1 MIKACARPTWEP
13 PKRNEM
19 MDEHI
24 LAIQGALQRAEV
36 DGWLFADF
44 RGSDPL
50 AYRVLKL
57 SNAGMLSRRWYY
69 YLPATGEPRKLVH
82 RIESHSLD
90 ILPGRPL
97 QYASWPEL
105 HAQLKSMLADGH
117 RIAMQYSPQN
127 AIPYVSRV
135 DAGTIDL
142 VRNFGIE
149 VVTSADLV
157 QRFEAVWTPEQWEAH
172 QYAARSLR
180 TIIDETF
187 GYIREMVTNHEE
199 VSEHTVQQFILSRFD
214 SYGVRTD
221 KPPIVAVNAHS
232 ADPHF
237 QPTPTSGLIHRD
249 DFVLLDIWA
258 KRQEPRSVYADITW
272 TGYVGETVP
281 EPFRNIFRVVQHARD
296 AAIDFVQDAIHVGR
310 SICGWEV
317 DEVAR
322 ETIRKAGYSEYFIHR
337 TGHSIGEEVHGN
349 GANIDNYESRDERH
363 ILPHTC
369 FSIEPGIYLPGQ
381 FGVRSEVDMYVSD
394 HAAFVTGQPI
404 QLGVVPILKM
414 R

>member
-1 MIKACARPTWEP
+1 
-13 PKRNEM
+13 

-24 LAIQGALQRAEV
+24 RAIQDALQQAAV

-44 RGSDPL
+44 RGNDPL
-50 AYRVLKL
+50 AYRILKL
-57 SNAGMLSRRWYY
+57 SNAGMVSRRWYY
-69 YLPATGEPRKLVH
+69 YLPAMGEPRKLVH

-90 ILPGRPL
+90 ALPGRPL
-97 QYASWPEL
+97 QYASWLEL
-105 HAQLKSMLADGH
+105 HAQLKGVLADS
-117 RIAMQYSPQN
+117 RRVAMQYSPHN

-135 DAGTIDL
+135 DAGTIEL
-142 VRNFGIE
+142 VRSFGIE
-149 VVTSADLV
+149 VVTAADLV

-187 GYIREMVTNHEE
+187 GHLREIVANRGE
-199 VSEHTVQQFILSRFD
+199 VSEHSVQQFILGRFD
-214 SYGVRTD
+214 SYGMRSD

-237 QPTPTSGLIHRD
+237 QPTPTSGLIRRG

-258 KRQEPRSVYADITW
+258 KRKESRSVYADITW
-272 TGYVGETVP
+272 TGYLGDTVP
-281 EPFRNIFRVVQHARD
+281 ALYGNIFRAVQHGRD
-296 AAIDFVQDAIHVGR
+296 AAIEFVQDAVHAGR
-310 SICGWEV
+310 AICGWEV

-322 ETIRKAGYSEYFIHR
+322 EAIRKAGYAEYFIHR

-363 ILPHTC
+363 ILPQTC
-369 FSIEPGIYLPGQ
+369 FSIEPGVYLPGQ
-381 FGVRSEVDMYVSD
+381 FGVRSEVDVYVSE
-394 HAAFVTGQPI
+394 HGAFVTGQPI
-404 QLGVVPILKM
+404 QLGVVPILAIA
-414 R
+414 

>member
-1 MIKACARPTWEP
+1 
-13 PKRNEM
+13 

-24 LAIQGALQRAEV
+24 CAIQGALQQAAV
-36 DGWLFADF
+36 NGWLFADF

-50 AYRVLKL
+50 AYRILKL

-69 YLPATGEPRKLVH
+69 YLPATGAPRKLVH

-90 ILPGRPL
+90 LLPGRPL

-105 HAQLKSMLADGH
+105 HAQLQGVLADS
-117 RIAMQYSPQN
+117 RRVAMQYSPHN

-135 DAGTIDL
+135 DAGTIEL
-142 VRNFGIE
+142 VRSFGIE

-172 QYAARSLR
+172 QYAAGSLR

-187 GYIREMVTNHEE
+187 GHIGEVVTNRGE
-199 VSEHTVQQFILSRFD
+199 VSEHTVQQFILGRFD
-214 SYGVRTD
+214 SYDMRSD

-237 QPTPTSGLIHRD
+237 QPTLASGVIRRG

-258 KRQEPRSVYADITW
+258 KRKEPRSVYADITW
-272 TGYVGETVP
+272 TGYVGATVP
-281 EPFRNIFRVVQHARD
+281 EPYRNIFRVVQHARD
-296 AAIDFVQDAIHVGR
+296 AAINFVQDAIHAGQA
-310 SICGWEV
+310 ICGWEV

-322 ETIRKAGYSEYFIHR
+322 ETIRKAGYGEHFIHR

-369 FSIEPGIYLPGQ
+369 FSIEPGVYLPGR

-394 HAAFVTGQPI
+394 RAALVTGQPI
-404 QLGVVPILKM
+404 QLGVVPILKGL
-414 R
+414 

>member
-1 MIKACARPTWEP
+1 
-13 PKRNEM
+13 

-24 LAIQGALQRAEV
+24 PAIQAALQQAGV
-36 DGWLFADF
+36 DGWLISDF

-50 AYRVLKL
+50 AYRILKL

-69 YLPATGEPRKLVH
+69 YLPATGVPRKLVH

-90 ILPGRPL
+90 FLPGHPL

-105 HAQLKSMLADGH
+105 HAQLKDVLADH
-117 RIAMQYSPQN
+117 RRVAMQYSPHN

-135 DAGTIDL
+135 DAGTVEL
-142 VRNFGIE
+142 VRSFGIE

-157 QRFEAVWTPEQWEAH
+157 QRFEAIWTPEQREAH
-172 QYAARSLR
+172 RYAASSLR
-180 TIIDETF
+180 TIIDETYS
-187 GYIREMVTNHEE
+187 YIRETVMNRGE
-199 VSEHTVQQFILSRFD
+199 VSEHTVQQFILGRFG
-214 SYGVRTD
+214 SYGMRSD

-237 QPTPTSGLIHRD
+237 QPTPASGVIRHG

-281 EPFRNIFRVVQHARD
+281 EPYRNIFRVVQHARD
-296 AAIDFVQDAIHVGR
+296 AAIHFVQDAIHAGQA
-310 SICGWEV
+310 ICGWEV

-322 ETIRKAGYSEYFIHR
+322 ETIRKAGHGEHFIHR

-369 FSIEPGIYLPGQ
+369 FSIEPGVYLPGQ
-381 FGVRSEVDMYVSD
+381 FGVRSEVDVYVSD
-394 HAAFVTGQPI
+394 RAALVTGQPI
-404 QLGVVPILKM
+404 QLEVVPILQGL
-414 R
+414 

>member
-1 MIKACARPTWEP
+1 
-13 PKRNEM
+13 
-19 MDEHI
+19 MDDHI
-24 LAIQGALQRAEV
+24 LMIQGALQQAGI

-69 YLPATGEPRKLVH
+69 YLPAMGEPRKLVH

-90 ILPGRPL
+90 LLPGRPL

>member
-1 MIKACARPTWEP
+1 
-13 PKRNEM
+13 

-24 LAIQGALQRAEV
+24 QAIQGALQQAGM

-90 ILPGRPL
+90 LLPGRAL

-105 HAQLKSMLADGH
+105 HAQLKSVLGES
-117 RIAMQYSPQN
+117 RRVAMQYSPQN

-135 DAGTIDL
+135 DAGTIEL
-142 VRNFGIE
+142 VRSFGTE

-157 QRFEAVWTPEQWEAH
+157 QRFEAIWTPEQWESH
-172 QYAARSLR
+172 QYAAQALR
-180 TIIDETF
+180 TIIDDAF
-187 GYIREMVTNHEE
+187 GYIRHRVTARGE
-199 VSEHTVQQFILSRFD
+199 VSEYAVQQFILERF
-214 SYGVRTD
+214 GHHGLRAD
-221 KPPIVAVNAHS
+221 KPPIVAANAHS

-237 QPTPTSGLIHRD
+237 QPTPTSGSIGRG
-249 DFVLLDIWA
+249 DFVLLDIWS
-258 KRQEPRSVYADITW
+258 KRQEPHSVYADITW
-272 TGYVGETVP
+272 TGYVGDTVP
-281 EPFRNIFRVVQHARD
+281 EAQRQIFRVVQHGRD
-296 AAIDFVQDAIHVGR
+296 AAIEFVQDAIHAGR
-310 SICGWEV
+310 AICGWEV

-322 ETIRKAGYSEYFIHR
+322 DTIRRAGYGDYFIHR

-363 ILPHTC
+363 LLPHTC
-369 FSIEPGIYLPGQ
+369 FSIEPGVYLPGQ
-381 FGVRSEVDMYVSD
+381 FGVRSEVDMYISNQ
-394 HAAFVTGQPI
+394 AAFVTGQPI
-404 QLGVVPILKM
+404 QLGVVPILKVL
-414 R
+414 

>member
-1 MIKACARPTWEP
+1 
-13 PKRNEM
+13 

-24 LAIQGALQRAEV
+24 QAIQMALQAASV

-50 AYRVLKL
+50 AYRILKL

-69 YLPATGEPRKLVH
+69 YLPARGEPVKLVH

-90 ILPGRPL
+90 LLPGRPL
-97 QYASWPEL
+97 QYASWTEL
-105 HAQLKSMLADGH
+105 HAQLARMLEGRQ

-127 AIPYVSRV
+127 TIPYVSRV
-135 DAGTIDL
+135 DAGTVEL
-142 VRNFGIE
+142 VRGFGVE

-157 QRFEAVWTPEQWEAH
+157 QTFEATWTPEQWDAH

-180 TIIDETF
+180 TIIDESF
-187 GYIREMVTNHEE
+187 GFIRETVTGRGE
-199 VSEHTVQQFILSRFD
+199 VSEHAVQQFILGRFD
-214 SYGVRTD
+214 GYGLRTD

-237 QPTPTSGLIHRD
+237 QPTPTSGVIRRD
-249 DFVLLDIWA
+249 DFVLLDIWS
-258 KRQEPRSVYADITW
+258 KRKEPRSVYADITW

-281 EPFRNIFRVVQHARD
+281 DTYRHIFRVVQHGRD
-296 AAIDFVQDAIHVGR
+296 AAIDFVQDAVHAGR
-310 SICGWEV
+310 AICGWEV

-322 ETIRKAGYSEYFIHR
+322 EAIRRAGHGEHFIHR

-363 ILPHTC
+363 LLPHTC
-369 FSIEPGIYLPGQ
+369 FSIEPGVYLPGQ
-381 FGVRSEVDMYVSD
+381 FGVRSEVDVYIGD
-394 HAAFVTGQPI
+394 HAALVTGQPI
-404 QLGVVPILKM
+404 QLGVVPILTPA
-414 R
+414 

>member
-1 MIKACARPTWEP
+1 MWS
-13 PKRNEM
+13 
-19 MDEHI
+19 MDEPI
-24 LAIQGALQRAEV
+24 RAIQAALQEAGV

-50 AYRVLKL
+50 AYRILKL
-57 SNAGMLSRRWYY
+57 TNAGILSRRWYY
-69 YLPATGEPRKLVH
+69 YLPATGEPRKLMH

-90 ILPGRPL
+90 VLPGRPL
-97 QYASWPEL
+97 PYASWPEL
-105 HAQLKSMLADGH
+105 HAQLKGALVDSR
-117 RIAMQYSPQN
+117 RIAMQYSPYN

-135 DAGTIDL
+135 DAGTVELI
-142 VRNFGIE
+142 RSFGID

-157 QRFEAVWTPEQWEAH
+157 QRFEAVWTPEQWETH

-180 TIIDETF
+180 TVIDEAF
-187 GYIREMVTNHEE
+187 GYLRETATNHRE
-199 VSEHTVQQFILSRFD
+199 VSEYTLQQFILGRFD
-214 SYGVRTD
+214 SYGLRTD

-237 QPTPTSGLIHRD
+237 QPTPTSGVIRRD

-281 EPFRNIFRVVQHARD
+281 EPYRNIFRVVQHARD
-296 AAIDFVQDAIHVGR
+296 AAIDFVHDAVHGGR
-310 SICGWEV
+310 AICGWEV

-322 ETIRKAGYSEYFIHR
+322 ETIRKAGYGEHFIHR

-363 ILPHTC
+363 ILPQTC
-369 FSIEPGIYLPGQ
+369 FSIEPGVYLSGQ
-381 FGVRSEVDMYVSD
+381 FGVRSEVDMYVSQ

-404 QLGVVPILKM
+404 QLEVVPILK
-414 R
+414 RR

>member
-1 MIKACARPTWEP
+1 
-13 PKRNEM
+13 M

-24 LAIQGALQRAEV
+24 RAIQGALHEAGV
-36 DGWLFADF
+36 GGWLFADF

-50 AYRVLKL
+50 AYRILKL

-69 YLPATGEPRKLVH
+69 YIPATGEPRKLVH

-90 ILPGRPL
+90 LLPGLPS
-97 QYASWPEL
+97 QYASWTEL
-105 HAQLKSMLADGH
+105 HAQLKSVLGKD
-117 RIAMQYSPQN
+117 RRVAMQYSPRN
-127 AIPYVSRV
+127 AIPYISRI
-135 DAGTIDL
+135 DAGTIEL
-142 VRNFGIE
+142 VRSFGVE
-149 VVTSADLV
+149 VVSSADLV

-187 GYIREMVTNHEE
+187 GYIRDLVTTQGE
-199 VSEHTVQQFILSRFD
+199 VSEHTVQQFILGRFD
-214 SYGVRTD
+214 HFGMRSD

-237 QPTPTSGLIHRD
+237 QPTPTSGLIRRG
-249 DFVLLDIWA
+249 DFVLLDIWS
-258 KRQEPRSVYADITW
+258 KRKESHSVYADITW
-272 TGYVGETVP
+272 TGYVGDTVP
-281 EPFRNIFRVVQHARD
+281 DAYRHIFRVVQHARD
-296 AAIDFVQDAIHVGR
+296 AAIEFVQDAVHEGR
-310 SICGWEV
+310 AICGWEV

-322 ETIRKAGYSEYFIHR
+322 EMIRRAGYGEHFIHR

-369 FSIEPGIYLPGQ
+369 FSIEPGVYLPGQ
-381 FGVRSEVDMYVSD
+381 FGVRSEVDVYVSD

-404 QLGVVPILKM
+404 QLGVVPILSLA
-414 R
+414 

>member
-1 MIKACARPTWEP
+1 
-13 PKRNEM
+13 M

-24 LAIQGALQRAEV
+24 RGIQRALQEAGV

-50 AYRVLKL
+50 AYRILKL

-69 YLPATGEPRKLVH
+69 YLPTTGEPRKLVH

-90 ILPGRPL
+90 LLPGRPL
-97 QYASWPEL
+97 QYASWTEL
-105 HAQLKSMLADGH
+105 HAQLQGALADSR
-117 RIAMQYSPQN
+117 RIAMQYSPRN

-135 DAGTIDL
+135 DAGTVEL
-142 VRNFGIE
+142 VRSFGIA
-149 VVTSADLV
+149 VVSSADLV

-180 TIIDETF
+180 TVIDESF
-187 GYIREMVTNHEE
+187 GYIRETVMNQGE
-199 VSEHTVQQFILSRFD
+199 VSEYTVQQFILGRFD
-214 SYGVRTD
+214 SYGLRTD

-237 QPTPTSGLIHRD
+237 QPTPTSGVIQRR

-258 KRQEPRSVYADITW
+258 KRKEPHSVYADITW
-272 TGYVGETVP
+272 TGYVGETAP
-281 EPFRNIFRVVQHARD
+281 EPYRNIFRVVQHARD
-296 AAIDFVQDAIHVGR
+296 AAINFVQDAVHAGR
-310 SICGWEV
+310 AICGWEV

-322 ETIRKAGYSEYFIHR
+322 ETIRKAGYGEHFIHR

-369 FSIEPGIYLPGQ
+369 FSIEPGVYLPGQ

-414 R
+414 L

>member
-1 MIKACARPTWEP
+1 MATTTRQSRDEI
-13 PKRNEM
+13 

-24 LAIQGALQRAEV
+24 RAIQEAIQQAGM

-57 SNAGMLSRRWYY
+57 SDAGMLSRRWYY
-69 YLPATGEPRKLVH
+69 YLPAAGEPRKLVH

-90 ILPGRPL
+90 PLPGHAL

-105 HAQLKSMLADGH
+105 QAQLKSVLAES
-117 RIAMQYSPQN
+117 RRVAMQYSPQN

-135 DAGTIDL
+135 DAGTVEL
-142 VRNFGIE
+142 VRSFGVE

-157 QRFEAVWTPEQWEAH
+157 QRFEAVWTPKQWESH
-172 QYAARSLR
+172 QYAAQALR
-180 TIIDETF
+180 LIIDEAF
-187 GYIREMVTNHEE
+187 GYIRHTVTARGE
-199 VSEHTVQQFILSRFD
+199 VSEYTVQQFILERFEHH
-214 SYGVRTD
+214 GMRAD
-221 KPPIVAVNAHS
+221 KPPIVAANAHS

-237 QPTPTSGLIHRD
+237 QPTPTSGTIGHG
-249 DFVLLDIWA
+249 DFVLLDIWS
-258 KRQEPRSVYADITW
+258 KRREPHSVYADITW
-272 TGYVGETVP
+272 TGYVGDTVP
-281 EPFRNIFRVVQHARD
+281 EAQRQIFRVVQHGRD
-296 AAIDFVQDAIHVGR
+296 AAIEFVQDAVHAGR
-310 SICGWEV
+310 AICGWEV

-322 ETIRKAGYSEYFIHR
+322 DAIRRAGYGDYFIHR

-363 ILPHTC
+363 LLPHTC

-381 FGVRSEVDMYVSD
+381 FGVRSEVDMYISD
-394 HAAFVTGQPI
+394 QAAFVTGQPI
-404 QLGVVPILKM
+404 QLGVVPILKVP
-414 R
+414 

>member
-1 MIKACARPTWEP
+1 
-13 PKRNEM
+13 

-24 LAIQGALQRAEV
+24 QAIQHALQQAGV

-69 YLPATGEPRKLVH
+69 YLPVAGEPRKLVH

-90 ILPGRPL
+90 LLPGRPL

-105 HAQLKSMLADGH
+105 HAQLKGMLADS
-117 RIAMQYSPQN
+117 RCVAMQYSPYN

-135 DAGTIDL
+135 DAGTIEL
-142 VRNFGIE
+142 VRSFGIE
-149 VVTSADLV
+149 VATSADLV
-157 QRFEAVWTPEQWEAH
+157 QRFEAIWTPEQWEAH

-187 GYIREMVTNHEE
+187 GHIREMVTNRRE
-199 VSEHTVQQFILSRFD
+199 VSEHTVQQFILGRFD
-214 SYGVRTD
+214 SHGMRSD

-237 QPTPTSGLIHRD
+237 QPTPTSGLIRQG

-258 KRQEPRSVYADITW
+258 KRKEPRSVYADITW
-272 TGYVGETVP
+272 TGYVGEAVP
-281 EPFRNIFRVVQHARD
+281 DPYRSIFRVVQHGRD
-296 AAIDFVQDAIHVGR
+296 AAINFVQDAVHAGR
-310 SICGWEV
+310 AICGWEV
-317 DEVAR
+317 DDVAR
-322 ETIRKAGYSEYFIHR
+322 ETIRKAGYGEYFIHR

-363 ILPHTC
+363 LLPRTG
-369 FSIEPGIYLPGQ
+369 FSIEPGVYLPGQ

-394 HAAFVTGQPI
+394 HGAYVTGQPI

>member
-1 MIKACARPTWEP
+1 
-13 PKRNEM
+13 

-24 LAIQGALQRAEV
+24 RAIQDALQQAAV

-44 RGSDPL
+44 RGNDPL
-50 AYRVLKL
+50 AYRILKL
-57 SNAGMLSRRWYY
+57 SNAGMVSRRWYY
-69 YLPATGEPRKLVH
+69 YLPAMGEPRKLVH

-90 ILPGRPL
+90 ALPGRPL
-97 QYASWPEL
+97 QYASWLEL
-105 HAQLKSMLADGH
+105 HAQLKGVLADS
-117 RIAMQYSPQN
+117 RRVAMQYSPHN

-135 DAGTIDL
+135 DAGTIEL
-142 VRNFGIE
+142 VRSFGIE
-149 VVTSADLV
+149 VVTAADLV

-187 GYIREMVTNHEE
+187 GHLREIVANRGE
-199 VSEHTVQQFILSRFD
+199 VSEHSVQQFILGRFD
-214 SYGVRTD
+214 SYGMRSD

-237 QPTPTSGLIHRD
+237 QPTPTSGLIRRG

-258 KRQEPRSVYADITW
+258 KRKESRSVYADITW
-272 TGYVGETVP
+272 TGYLGDTVP
-281 EPFRNIFRVVQHARD
+281 ALYGNIFRAVQHGRD
-296 AAIDFVQDAIHVGR
+296 AAIEFVQDAVHAGR
-310 SICGWEV
+310 AICGWEV

-322 ETIRKAGYSEYFIHR
+322 EAIRKAGYAEYFIHR

-363 ILPHTC
+363 ILPQTC
-369 FSIEPGIYLPGQ
+369 FSIEPGVYLPGQ
-381 FGVRSEVDMYVSD
+381 FGVRSEVDVYVSE
-394 HAAFVTGQPI
+394 HGAFGTGQPI
-404 QLGVVPILKM
+404 QLGVVPILAIA
-414 R
+414 